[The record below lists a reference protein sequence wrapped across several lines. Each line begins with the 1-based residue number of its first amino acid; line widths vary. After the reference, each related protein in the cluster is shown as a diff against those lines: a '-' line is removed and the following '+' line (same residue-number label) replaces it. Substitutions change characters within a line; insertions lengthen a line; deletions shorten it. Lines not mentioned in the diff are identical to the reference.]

1 MTVRQE
7 EVNVRSAELQLGVT
21 VQGSDGRPLG
31 DMIFLTGRVWTGD
44 RRRAWAEAVAIR
56 GDRIVAVG
64 SRDEIRALGTPARV
78 IDAAG
83 GLIAPGF
90 IDSHIHLL
98 AGGFRLTAVQLRDV
112 SSRDEL
118 ARRLNEF
125 AARLPPGTWITG
137 GDWDHERWGGE
148 LPSRAWIDAATP
160 GHPVWINRLDGHM
173 ALANTVALS
182 AAGITPL
189 TPDVPGGA
197 IVRDA
202 AGQPTGLLKDQAMD
216 LIQRVIPDPAPVL
229 EDRALDA
236 AMRHVAAQGVTSV
249 HHMGS
254 IPQAGSWRELD
265 VFRRAHRAG
274 ALRTRIYCAVPL
286 DGWRRLRDSIAA
298 REFAGEDGHGDAWL
312 KIGVV
317 KGFVD
322 GSLGSRTAAFH
333 EPYDDVPG
341 ERGLFFTDPDDLR
354 AWIASADAAGLQ
366 CAIHAIG
373 DRANSLLLDIFESVI
388 AANGRRDRRFRIEHA
403 QHLRPQDIARVA
415 RTGAI
420 ASMQPA
426 HLVDD
431 GAWAARALGPARV
444 QTTYAC
450 RSLIDASVPVAF
462 GSDWFV
468 APPVPIA
475 GLAAAVTRQT
485 AGAPTGDGWMPAQRI
500 RLDEAL
506 HAYTSAAAYAAFDE
520 QSKGRLAPGLL
531 ADIVVLDRDPFA
543 APPDRIHECEVAL
556 TIVNGKVIYERS
568 A

>member
-1 MTVRQE
+1 
-7 EVNVRSAELQLGVT
+7 
-21 VQGSDGRPLG
+21 
-31 DMIFLTGRVWTGD
+31 MIFLTGRVWTGD
-44 RRRAWAEAVAIR
+44 RRQPLAEAVAIR

-64 SRDEIRALGTPARV
+64 SRDQIRTLGTPARV

-98 AGGFRLTAVQLRDV
+98 AGGFRLTSVQLGDV
-112 SSRDEL
+112 SSRDEF
-118 ARRLNEF
+118 AKRLHDF
-125 AARLPPGTWITG
+125 AARIPPGTWITG

-160 GHPVWINRLDGHM
+160 GHPVWVNRRDGHM
-173 ALANTVALS
+173 ALANS
-182 AAGITPL
+182 AALRAAGVTPL
-189 TPDVPGGA
+189 TAGIPGGA

-202 AGQPTGLLKDQAMD
+202 DGQPTGLLKDQAMD
-216 LIQRVIPDPAPVL
+216 LVQRIIPDPPPAL

-236 AMRHVAAQGVTSV
+236 AMRHVAAHGVTSV

-265 VFRRAHRAG
+265 VFRRAHAAG
-274 ALRTRIYCAVPL
+274 TLRTRIYCAVPL
-286 DGWRRLRDSIAA
+286 DGWPRLRDSIAA
-298 REFAGEDGHGDAWL
+298 REFAGSDGRGDAWL
-312 KIGVV
+312 KIGAV

-341 ERGLFFTDPDDLR
+341 ERGLWFTDPDDLA
-354 AWIASADAAGLQ
+354 AWISGADGAGLQ

-388 AANGRRDRRFRIEHA
+388 GAHGPRDRRFRIEHA

-415 RTGAI
+415 GAGAI

-426 HLVDD
+426 HLVED
-431 GAWAARALGPARV
+431 GPWAARAIGHARV

-450 RSLIDASVPVAF
+450 RSLIDAGVALAF

-468 APPVPIA
+468 SPPVPIA

-485 AGAPTGDGWMPAQRI
+485 ADAPTGDGWIPAQRI

-506 HAYTSAAAYAAFDE
+506 HAYTTSAAYASFDE
-520 QSKGRLAPGLL
+520 GSKGRLAPGLL
-531 ADIVVLDRDPFA
+531 ADVVVLDRDPFA
-543 APPDRIHECEVAL
+543 APPDWIRDCEVAF
-556 TIVNGKVIYERS
+556 TILNGQIVHERS